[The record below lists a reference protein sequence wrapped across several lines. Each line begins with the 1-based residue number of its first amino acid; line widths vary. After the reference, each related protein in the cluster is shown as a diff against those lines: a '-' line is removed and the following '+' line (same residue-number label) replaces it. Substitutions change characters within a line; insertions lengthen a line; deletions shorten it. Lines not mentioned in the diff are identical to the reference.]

1 MPVLTNCNICH
12 GSSHKVLHKKSALL
26 DLCGIKKSLNMK
38 SEIYCVR
45 CSNCGLSYLNP
56 MPTFEELRQ
65 YYENDFD
72 IISNRNNQSYLRGSD
87 YIKNQLV
94 AFEKYVRRGRLLDI
108 GCGTGNFVFR
118 ARELGWEAYGVEVS
132 KRYSDFLRYELRL
145 NVVNTSVEEVN
156 FSSNFFDAVI
166 LNHVLEHLCD
176 PKSVLKKIHGFL
188 KKKGILV
195 LYMPNELESLYSK
208 LMLEDF
214 LFYFQPRDRPT
225 DHLYFFNKKTIQLLL
240 RKTGYKVIRLT
251 TGNLRIN
258 TNHKNRYGLVGDT
271 VKRTYCW
278 LADLLKMGDVMNII
292 AEKE

>member
-1 MPVLTNCNICH
+1 MPN
-12 GSSHKVLHKKSALL
+12 
-26 DLCGIKKSLNMK
+26 
-38 SEIYCVR
+38 
-45 CSNCGLSYLNP
+45 
-56 MPTFEELRQ
+56 FEELRQ

-94 AFEKYVRRGRLLDI
+94 AFEKYVKRGRLLDI

-132 KRYSDFLRYELRL
+132 KRYSDLLRHELRL
-145 NVVNTSVEEVN
+145 NVVNTSVEEAN
-156 FSSNFFDAVI
+156 FSSNFFDVVI

-176 PKSVLKKIHGFL
+176 PKSVLKKIHKFL
-188 KKKGILV
+188 KQGGILV

-208 LMLEDF
+208 LMLENF

-225 DHLYFFNKKTIQLLL
+225 DHLYFFNKKTIELLL

-258 TNHKNRYGLVGDT
+258 TNHKNRYGLVGD
-271 VKRTYCW
+271 VAKKTYCW
-278 LADLLKMGDVMNII
+278 LANLLKMGDIMNVI
-292 AEKE
+292 AIKN